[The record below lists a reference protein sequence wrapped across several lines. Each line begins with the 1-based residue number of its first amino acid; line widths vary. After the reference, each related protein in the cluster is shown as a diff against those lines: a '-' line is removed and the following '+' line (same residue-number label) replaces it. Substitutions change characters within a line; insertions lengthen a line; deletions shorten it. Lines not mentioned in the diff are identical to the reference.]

1 MRKFSFKYSIY
12 TMFLF
17 TGIILAAGLCCPAGV
32 LAQSS
37 KNMEAKTSL
46 TPPATPTTISE
57 ANASALTG
65 DNSTLKDSAPNV
77 LVHSVKPSQND
88 GQSTS
93 SGNLYPVTG
102 GNASRLNATS
112 LGEADAYFQKEGDDA
127 AFSWSGYFM
136 AIGALLFVLG
146 LLWLVVWAL
155 RKRGALPGM
164 ARLGR
169 NSFKVEASL
178 PLGPKKNLVLVRF
191 LNSRFLL
198 GVTDHQI
205 TLIKEVE
212 GQDAHGKPNTDNASD
227 FSELLRQASQK
238 NDKPDSN

>member
-1 MRKFSFKYSIY
+1 MRKFSLTYSFYFIF
-12 TMFLF
+12 FLTVTIF
-17 TGIILAAGLCCPAGV
+17 LAGVCCPTTA

-37 KNMEAKTSL
+37 KSALETKNTVAPPISANSSSPSPSPDQSKTGQNNTGQGTNVVVHSF
-46 TPPATPTTISE
+46 
-57 ANASALTG
+57 NAS
-65 DNSTLKDSAPNV
+65 
-77 LVHSVKPSQND
+77 QN
-88 GQSTS
+88 TS
-93 SGNLYPVTG
+93 SPQGNLYPVTG
-102 GNASRLNATS
+102 GNASRLNATTM
-112 LGEADAYFQKEGDDA
+112 GEADAYFQKEGEDA

-136 AIGALLFVLG
+136 AIGALLLVLG

-212 GQDAHGKPNTDNASD
+212 GQDAHGKPNTDNASS
-227 FSELLRQASQK
+227 FSELLQQASQK
-238 NDKPDSN
+238 NDKPESN